1 MAGPLIGI
9 RVLDL
14 GRFIACPFCGMLL
27 ADLGAEVIRIERPG
41 GAEDR
46 TMGFLT
52 PYGVSY
58 SFANQNRNKKGI
70 TLNFERSDIGR
81 KILYELARYS
91 DVIIQNFSPDAA
103 RNLGITYENFK
114 VVKPDIIFA
123 QVSAFGYYGPY
134 QNRIGF
140 DQIAKAM
147 SGSMTVSGFS
157 ERPTKEQVPH
167 IDYTTAAFTAL
178 GVVSALFHRQK
189 TGEGQIIDTNLFQ
202 TGITYI
208 APYIGEWEVGQKKR
222 ERSGNRAQFIGPSDL
237 YLTKDGRW
245 VMLAIITN
253 SIWRRFCKH
262 IQREDLMNDPR
273 FKDDYSRWEYREL
286 IDKTVADWVAS
297 YTAEEIITQAETI
310 PIPAGICYEQN
321 EIAHDP
327 HVVASEY
334 LTDIIFPDGSGKMP
348 VTGSPVRLSATA
360 TKVERSFPSLGQ
372 NNEEIYCNLLGYSIE
387 DLQKFQENGVI

>member
-1 MAGPLIGI
+1 MAGPLTGI

-52 PYGVSY
+52 PYGITY

-81 KILYELARYS
+81 KILYELVRFS
-91 DVIIQNFSPDAA
+91 DVVIQNFSPDAA
-103 RNLGITYENFK
+103 RGLGITYEK
-114 VVKPDIIFA
+114 LRVVKPDIIFA
-123 QVSAFGYYGPY
+123 QVSAFGYSGPY

-147 SGSMTVSGFS
+147 SGAMTVSGFP
-157 ERPTKEQVPH
+157 EHPTKEQLPH
-167 IDYTTAAFTAL
+167 IDYTTATFTAL
-178 GVVSALFHRQK
+178 GVVAALFHRQK
-189 TGEGQIIDTNLFQ
+189 TGEGQMIDTSLFQ
-202 TGITYI
+202 TGITYM
-208 APYIGEWEVGQKKR
+208 APYIGEWEIGQKRR

-237 YLTKDGRW
+237 YRTKDGRW

-262 IQREDLMNDPR
+262 IQREDLVNDPR
-273 FKDDYSRWEYREL
+273 FKDDYNRWEHRDI
-286 IDKTVADWVAS
+286 IDKTVADWVVAH
-297 YTAEEIITQAETI
+297 TAEEIITQAETI

-321 EIAHDP
+321 EIANDP
-327 HVVASEY
+327 QVIASEC
-334 LTDIIFPDGSGKMP
+334 LTDIQFPDGSGKMP
-348 VTGSPVRLSATA
+348 VTNTPLRLSATP
-360 TKVERSFPSLGQ
+360 TKVERSFPGLGQ
-372 NNEEIYCNLLGYSIE
+372 NNEEIYCNLLGYSFE
-387 DLQKFQENGVI
+387 DLQKLKKQGVI

>member
-1 MAGPLIGI
+1 MAGPLSGI

-27 ADLGAEVIRIERPG
+27 ADLGAEVIRIERPD

-52 PYGVSY
+52 PCGITY
-58 SFANQNRNKKGI
+58 SFANQNRNKKGV

-81 KILYELARYS
+81 KILYELVHYS
-91 DVIIQNFSPDAA
+91 DVVIHNFSPDAA
-103 RNLGITYENFK
+103 RGLGLTYENFK
-114 VVKPDIIFA
+114 AIKPDIIYA
-123 QVSAFGYYGPY
+123 QVSAFGYSGPY

-140 DQIAKAM
+140 DQIAKAI
-147 SGSMTVSGFS
+147 SGAMTVSGFP

-167 IDYTTAAFTAL
+167 IDYTTATFTAL

-189 TGEGQIIDTNLFQ
+189 TGEGQMIDTSLLQ
-202 TGITYI
+202 TGITYM
-208 APYIGEWEVGQKKR
+208 APYIGEWEVAHKKR

-237 YLTKDGRW
+237 YRTKDGRW

-253 SIWRRFCKH
+253 SIWRRFCKY
-262 IQREDLMNDPR
+262 IKREDLLNETR
-273 FKDDYSRWEYREL
+273 FKDDYSRWEHREI
-286 IDKTVADWVAS
+286 IDKTVADWVAT
-297 YTAEEIITQAETI
+297 YTAEEIIAQAETI

-327 HVVASEY
+327 QVIASEC
-334 LTDIIFPDGSGKMP
+334 LTDVQFPDGSDTMP
-348 VTGSPVRLSATA
+348 VTNTPLHLSVTP
-360 TKVERSFPSLGQ
+360 TKVERSFPGLGQ
-372 NNEEIYCNLLGYSIE
+372 DNQEIYCNLLRYSIE
-387 DLQKFQENGVI
+387 DLHNLKKQGVI